1 MQSGKG
7 ADRKGS
13 TKKGAVVQISASTID
28 MSSTREYTSS
38 SSLRASYS
46 SYVGNAVNEEVVPD
60 TDYFK
65 NMIDFASGGNGSEKK
80 DNGTEASEALSYS
93 SVATQNRIQS
103 YEKRAALKE
112 VRDMCLQYLWKLLF
126 GKKEQGNTDQESLFQ
141 TITGLEGYSSTSQ
154 EMANYTTMVRDTS
167 YEYQESEATTFK
179 TQGKVVTA
187 DGNEFSFDLEV
198 GMSRSFEEKGFSR
211 QIVDVQ
217 MMDPL
222 VINLHHN
229 AASVSDQKFFFDLDA
244 DGEKEEISTLSSDS
258 GYLTIDKNHDGMVTD
273 GSELFGTKSGNGF
286 SDLMIYDEDGNG
298 WIDEAD
304 EVFDQLKI
312 WTKDEKGNDVLYK
325 LKEAGVGA
333 ICLQNTT
340 TEFSLNSQKTNAINA
355 QVRSSGIFLYENG
368 GVGTVQQ
375 LDLAT

>member
-1 MQSGKG
+1 MH
-7 ADRKGS
+7 
-13 TKKGAVVQISASTID
+13 ISASTIG
-28 MSSTREYTSS
+28 MGSSREYTSTS
-38 SSLRASYS
+38 SIRTSYASYT
-46 SYVGNAVNEEVVPD
+46 GKATNEEVTPD

-80 DNGTEASEALSYS
+80 DEGAEATGALSYS

-112 VRDMCLQYLWKLLF
+112 VRDMCLQYLWQLLF
-126 GKKEQGNTDQESLFQ
+126 SNKKQSGTDQDSLFKN
-141 TITGLEGYSSTSQ
+141 ITGLDGYSSTMQ
-154 EMANYTTMVRDTS
+154 DMANYTTMMRETS
-167 YEYQESEATTFK
+167 YEYQEQESTSFT

-187 DGNEFSFDLEV
+187 DGNEFTFNLEV
-198 GMSRSFEEKGFSR
+198 GMSRSFEEKGFAR
-211 QIVDVQ
+211 QIVDIQ

-229 AASVSDQKFFFDLDA
+229 TASVSDQKFFFDLDA
-244 DGEKEEISTLSSDS
+244 DGVEEEISTLSSDS
-258 GYLTIDKNHDGMVTD
+258 GYLTLDKNHDGKVND

-304 EVFDQLKI
+304 EIFDQLKI
-312 WTKDEKGNDVLYK
+312 WTKDEKGEDVLYT

-340 TEFSLNSQKTNAINA
+340 TEFSLNSQNTNQVNA
-355 QVRSSGIFLYENG
+355 QIRSSGIFLYENG